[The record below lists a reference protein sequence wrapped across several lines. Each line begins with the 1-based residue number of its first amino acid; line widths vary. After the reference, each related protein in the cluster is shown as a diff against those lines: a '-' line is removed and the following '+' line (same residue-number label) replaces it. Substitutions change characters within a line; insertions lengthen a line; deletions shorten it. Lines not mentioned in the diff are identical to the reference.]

1 MQRTCFG
8 ALGDPY
14 HNFLIMAGNRNKQA
28 PNKISSPNKDGPSA
42 SSSPAKGSSPSK
54 AKFKVQKVKSP
65 GSDASPNP
73 VILKM
78 DLIQNY
84 GIGLHITYQRPINRS
99 PYAEHL
105 LYNAALYNHEWA
117 TALDLKAVEGDRY
130 FLHINNVIQQ
140 HFSTSPYN
148 IVYLVAHVEIGTD
161 DDLRALAQGICDN
174 INESFENADRYGT
187 AGHVQVPQ
195 DINELI
201 RMRDASVEEV
211 MGINGACRK
220 IRRWLGYDWNAGDFE
235 ENRHYY
241 KPFFK
246 KGRIPPR
253 LQTYLNAPESEINH
267 EET

>member
-1 MQRTCFG
+1 M
-8 ALGDPY
+8 
-14 HNFLIMAGNRNKQA
+14 
-28 PNKISSPNKDGPSA
+28 
-42 SSSPAKGSSPSK
+42 
-54 AKFKVQKVKSP
+54 
-65 GSDASPNP
+65 
-73 VILKM
+73 
-78 DLIQNY
+78 
-84 GIGLHITYQRPINRS
+84 
-99 PYAEHL
+99 
-105 LYNAALYNHEWA
+105 YNAALHNHEWA

-130 FLHINNVIQQ
+130 FLHINNGIQQ
-140 HFSTSPYN
+140 HFGTSPYN

-220 IRRWLGYDWNAGDFE
+220 IRRWLGYDWSAGDFE
-235 ENRHYY
+235 ENKHYY